1 METLVNLRSE
11 TAIQDPFP
19 LLAELRAHDPVH
31 WNEDLR
37 GWVFTR
43 HEDITQAMRDPRFSS
58 DRIRPFVAHQRSV
71 DPAVA
76 RELGDCISLWAV
88 FNDPPMHTRLRK
100 LLNKAFT
107 PTAVKALQPMVSA
120 HVQALIDAM
129 DKHARGDQA
138 CDFIAEFAYPLPI
151 RVISSILGIDP
162 ADAHDLKRWSD
173 DLSAFVLVSRTDPDK
188 YQRALSGLR
197 GLNAYFGRLIDER
210 RRQPKGTVIDELI
223 TAHDGEDSL
232 STDELVATCVLL
244 LFAGHET
251 TTHFLANGLRALLL
265 HPDQMAL
272 LRQRLDQPEAVANAC
287 LEMLRW
293 EGPSISQVRIV
304 REALEWGGKSLAA
317 GDRVFLFLCAANRDP
332 AVFPDPDRFDITRA
346 EANRHVAFGF
356 GIHVCLGMHVAR
368 MEAETAFPALLRRFP
383 GLRLDSQPQVFS
395 DSMVNRG
402 MHALHVRLR

>member
-1 METLVNLRSE
+1 MKTLVNLRSSS
-11 TAIQDPFP
+11 AIQDPFP
-19 LLAELRAHDPVH
+19 LLAELRVHDPVH

-37 GWVFTR
+37 GWVFTL

-71 DPAVA
+71 DAAVA
-76 RELGDCISLWAV
+76 HELGRHISLWAV
-88 FNDPPMHTRLRK
+88 FNDPPIHTRLRK

-107 PTAVKALQPMVSA
+107 PTAVKALQPMISA
-120 HVQALIDAM
+120 HVAELIEAM
-129 DKHARGDQA
+129 DGRQT
-138 CDFIAEFAYPLPI
+138 CDFIADFAYPLPI
-151 RVISSILGIDP
+151 RVISSILGIDL

-197 GLNAYFGRLIDER
+197 GLNAYFSRLIEER
-210 RRQPKGTVIDELI
+210 RRQPQGALIDELI
-223 TAHDGEDSL
+223 SAHDGEDSL

-265 HPDQMAL
+265 HPDQLAL

-287 LEMLRW
+287 KEMLRW

-317 GDRVFLFLCAANRDP
+317 GDRVFMFLCAANRDP
-332 AVFPDPDRFDITRA
+332 AVFPDPDRFDITRP

-368 MEAETAFPALLRRFP
+368 MEAETAIPALLRRFP
-383 GLRLDSQPQVFS
+383 HLQLDDQPHVFS

-402 MHALHVRLR
+402 MHALHLRLA